1 MWNHCQGLG
10 GRRCRGVEL
19 RWRKNIN
26 FTQVLYSSCI
36 MEFIIRGKKR
46 IITKKSILK
55 IYQSDNK
62 IGAIANDEVD
72 DLDEVENP
80 GIILL

>member
-1 MWNHCQGLG
+1 
-10 GRRCRGVEL
+10 
-19 RWRKNIN
+19 
-26 FTQVLYSSCI
+26 

-72 DLDEVENP
+72 EVDEVDDVDELDEVENP